1 MSLDLRITAETP
13 VIVQGIGHSS
23 SRRWVDSMRRYG
35 TRIAGWVAPEPA
47 GADAGALPVFP
58 TVAAA
63 QAATGAEVCV
73 SMVEPRIAA
82 DAILEAADAGIRLIV
97 SLTRDMPLH
106 DAVRVRRRLRDL
118 GTAVVGPDSSGLALP
133 GARVKLGSIP
143 DDALA
148 PGVIALVSASASLAA
163 EAGCRLVQAGL
174 GQSLYIDVGSHVIKG
189 VGMADLPALLQADA
203 ATEAVVFLGTTRGT
217 GEEDFAAAA
226 RLAGLA
232 KPVFVYTA
240 GGRLRPA
247 ADFRKSVSDGALGG
261 FWPPAGCRGGP
272 APLTAAAKEEAL
284 AAAGAQV
291 YNSLGALITAV
302 QAAV

>member
-1 MSLDLRITAETP
+1 MSLDLRFAAETP
-13 VIVQGIGHSS
+13 VIVQGLEHPYG
-23 SRRWVDSMRRYG
+23 RRWADSMRRYG

-47 GADAGALPVFP
+47 GADTGALPVFP

-63 QAATGAEVCV
+63 QGATGAEICV
-73 SMVEPRIAA
+73 SMVEPRFAA
-82 DAILEAADAGIRLIV
+82 DAVLEAADAGIRLIV

-118 GTAVVGPDSSGLALP
+118 GTAVVGSGSSGLARP

-143 DDALA
+143 DEALA
-148 PGVIALVSASASLAA
+148 PGAVALVSASASLAA

-174 GQSLYIDVGSHVIKG
+174 GQSLYIDVGDHVIKG

-226 RLAGLA
+226 REAGLS
-232 KPVFVYTA
+232 KPVFAYVA
-240 GGRLRPA
+240 GRTLA
-247 ADFRKSVSDGALGG
+247 DGALGG
-261 FWPPAGCRGGP
+261 FWPLAGCRGGP
-272 APLTAAAKEEAL
+272 APLTAADKEAAL
-284 AAAGAQV
+284 AAAGAEV

-302 QAAV
+302 KAAV

>member
-13 VIVQGIGHSS
+13 VIVQGMEHPSG
-23 SRRWVDSMRRYG
+23 RRWVDAMRRYG

-47 GADAGALPVFP
+47 GADAGDLPVFP

-73 SMVEPRIAA
+73 SMAEPRIAA
-82 DAILEAADAGIRLIV
+82 DAVLEAADAGIRLVV

-106 DAVRVRRRLRDL
+106 DAVRLRRRLRDL
-118 GTAVVGPDSSGLALP
+118 GTAVIGPDSSGIALP

-217 GEEDFAAAA
+217 GAEDFAAAA
-226 RLAGLA
+226 RQAGLA
-232 KPVFVYTA
+232 KPVFAYIA
-240 GGRLRPA
+240 GRA
-247 ADFRKSVSDGALGG
+247 ASDGALGG
-261 FWPPAGCRGGP
+261 FWPLAGCRGGP
-272 APLTAAAKEEAL
+272 APLSAADKETAL

-302 QAAV
+302 KAAV